1 MNKNNLLQVCALIFL
16 TFAAVTVASA
26 QNSPNSAPSGGT
38 TPLAPLYAC
47 AQITA
52 PSERLACYDSAV
64 GAIKAKEATQ
74 EIVTFDAPK
83 VREMR
88 REAFGFNLPSLP
100 KLALPKLSRDNS
112 KEEDLE
118 RQTMQLERL
127 GRSGG
132 FSTFVMT
139 NGQVW
144 ANLENTEVV
153 LPGKLPLNVSIRSAS
168 FNSFILSIE
177 GRNRG
182 YSVRRIQ

>member
-1 MNKNNLLQVCALIFL
+1 MNKTPLLQISIIILSISAYFSPVF
-16 TFAAVTVASA
+16 A
-26 QNSPNSAPSGGT
+26 QNSNGQGNSAST
-38 TPLAPLYAC
+38 TALAPLYAC
-47 AQITA
+47 AQIQDA
-52 PSERLACYDSAV
+52 KERLACFDSVV
-64 GAIKAKEATQ
+64 GTIKAKEASQ
-74 EIVTFDAPK
+74 ELVTFDAPK

-100 KLALPKLSRDNS
+100 KLGLPKLGRDS
-112 KEEDLE
+112 TKEDEIE

-132 FSTFVMT
+132 NTTFVMS

-144 ANLENTEVV
+144 SNVENTEVI
-153 LPGKLPLNVSIRSAS
+153 LPGRLPLGVSIRSAS
-168 FNSFILSIE
+168 FGSYILSIE